1 LIDYAQLPSTQPP
14 NNEPCYNRTNFHTT
28 LHRSPAI
35 EYPTHSAAHHASKF
49 THRERN
55 IALIIVAFAFVMD
68 LLDNT
73 IVNIAIPS
81 IQHNLGASY
90 SAIQWLVAGY
100 SLAFA
105 VLLITGGRLGDVVGY
120 KKLFLLG
127 VTGFTLASLLS
138 GVAWDITILIGARL
152 VQGAFAALMV
162 PQVMSLMQ
170 IMYKPN
176 ERGQIMGMFG
186 ALAGVAASLG
196 PVVGGLLIQGNLFG
210 LDWRPIF
217 LINVPVGIFAI
228 LAGLRYL
235 PDGKSPHPLKL
246 DIVGT
251 LIVVIALFSLVYPLI
266 QGRDLGWPAW
276 TFWLMALSIPLFVI
290 FGIWQNTKNARDG
303 SPLVVPALFKTRTFI
318 TGLIVNLIFEGAML
332 GFFFPFTLLLQVG
345 LGYSVIIAALTGIPT
360 AIGISVTMAVL
371 SQKIIPKLG
380 RYTMTLGTVI
390 MAIGLTTIYLFIR
403 QNGLATTG
411 WEFIPG
417 LLLVGIGMALI
428 MSPMFSIVL
437 ADVDPK
443 QAGSASGVLNAVQQL
458 GGAIGV
464 ALIGVVLFGQLTA
477 HAPASFDS
485 VEPSIRSQLAA
496 AQVPT
501 QAQDA
506 IIASV
511 RSCFVD
517 RNTETDTSKTP
528 TSCKNLTAGPQTP
541 TSANIGSIVATA
553 TKQANTNNFVH
564 AFKAAVIYEAVILA
578 AVFLLS
584 FMLPR
589 RIKFDENGLY

>member
-1 LIDYAQLPSTQPP
+1 M
-14 NNEPCYNRTNFHTT
+14 
-28 LHRSPAI
+28 
-35 EYPTHSAAHHASKF
+35 
-49 THRERN
+49 
-55 IALIIVAFAFVMD
+55 AFAFVMD

-90 SAIQWLVAGY
+90 AAIQWLVAGY

-105 VLLITGGRLGDVVGY
+105 ILLITGGRLGDVIGY
-120 KKLFLLG
+120 KKMFLIG
-127 VTGFTLASLLS
+127 VAGFTLASLLS
-138 GVAWDITILIGARL
+138 GVAWDINILIGARL

-170 IMYKPN
+170 VMYKPN

-217 LINVPVGIFAI
+217 LINIPVGIFAI

-251 LIVVIALFSLVYPLI
+251 FIIIVALFSIVFPLI

-276 TFWLMALSIPLFVI
+276 TFELMIASLPVFVI
-290 FGIWQNTKNARDG
+290 FGIWQHFKDKRDG
-303 SPLVVPALFKTRTFI
+303 SPLVVPALFRTKTFV
-318 TGLIVNLIFEGAML
+318 TGLLVNLIFEGAML
-332 GFFFPFTLLLQVG
+332 GFFFPFTLLLQIG

-360 AIGISVTMAVL
+360 AIGISVTMGAL
-371 SQKIIPKLG
+371 AQRITPKLG
-380 RYTMTLGTVI
+380 RYTVSLGTLI
-390 MAIGLTTIYLFIR
+390 MAIGLTIIYLFV
-403 QNGLATTG
+403 QAHGLQTTG

-417 LLLVGIGMALI
+417 LLITGMGMALI
-428 MSPMFSIVL
+428 MAPMFSVVL
-437 ADVDPK
+437 TDVDPK

-477 HAPASFDS
+477 HAPASFS
-485 VEPSIRSQLAA
+485 TVE
-496 AQVPT
+496 
-501 QAQDA
+501 
-506 IIASV
+506 ASV
-511 RSCFVD
+511 RNQLTAAHVPSEAQNAIVSGVRTCYVD
-517 RNTETDTSKTP
+517 RTKETDTSKTP
-528 TSCKNLTAGPQTP
+528 ASCQRLSDGAATPASAKIAG
-541 TSANIGSIVATA
+541 IVTDAV
-553 TKQANTNNFVH
+553 KQANTNNFIH
-564 AFKAAVIYEAVILA
+564 GFKAAVIYEFVILA
-578 AVFLLS
+578 MTLLLS
-584 FMLPR
+584 FLLPR
-589 RIKFDENGLY
+589 KIRMDGPAGH